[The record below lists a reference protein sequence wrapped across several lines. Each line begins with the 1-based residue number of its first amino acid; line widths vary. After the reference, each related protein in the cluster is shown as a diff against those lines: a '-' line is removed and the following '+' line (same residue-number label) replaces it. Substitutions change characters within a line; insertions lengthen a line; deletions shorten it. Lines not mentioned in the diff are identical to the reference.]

1 MPGEEGELSAV
12 RFCLFKRKAGSLES
26 AQKGRKTERIL
37 RTGIRIDYRGI
48 PTNMGHPPQ
57 CQGCSV
63 APSRAVRAFR
73 STAAPHFMGANP
85 RRPASGYRPNPRVR
99 SKARSATAGGSK
111 RIAQNLHFLVWR
123 QGGSESRVGSTSA
136 GFRASRWR
144 QRGKPR
150 PERCRPIALTI
161 RKSCPGLRRMISR
174 TTAPSGASPRPRA
187 PRGGRHACKSTRR
200 PRPRFSRAKAGVG
213 ERFDST
219 P

>member
-1 MPGEEGELSAV
+1 
-12 RFCLFKRKAGSLES
+12 
-26 AQKGRKTERIL
+26 
-37 RTGIRIDYRGI
+37 
-48 PTNMGHPPQ
+48 MGHRRTNLTF
-57 CQGCSV
+57 QGLS
-63 APSRAVRAFR
+63 PTRRAVARGENSPSHLPPR
-73 STAAPHFMGANP
+73 TSRGANP

-111 RIAQNLHFLVWR
+111 RIGLQNLHFLVWHQGFGWR
-123 QGGSESRVGSTSA
+123 SRAGPPLQAFAPPEETTGGS
-136 GFRASRWR
+136 
-144 QRGKPR
+144 RGR
-150 PERCRPIALTI
+150 ERCRPIAWTI